1 VPAATLAAVRPLAV
15 GVSALVLVLAAAG
28 CGGGGSSS
36 RQAQSH
42 SVLAVSKAFSDAGIP
57 FSTIVTSNPYVAG
70 QVVYLPGKLNTSSL
84 RNEVQAELS
93 SLNGYSGVEAVVFDT
108 DAHAAKAL
116 SVVPLA
122 KWAGNVQPPVSRVH
136 DGNVIVVAT
145 GFQGAAAKKLQA
157 ALASLKG

>member
-1 VPAATLAAVRPLAV
+1 VRLLAA

-36 RQAQSH
+36 GQTQTQSH

-57 FSTIVTSNPYVAG
+57 FSTLVTQNPYVTG

-84 RNEVQAELS
+84 RDEVQAELS
-93 SLNGYSGVEAVVFDT
+93 SSIGFSGAEAVVFAT
-108 DAHAAKAL
+108 DADAAKAL
-116 SVVPLA
+116 KVVPLS
-122 KWAGNVQPPVSRVH
+122 KWAGSAPGSVSRVH
-136 DGNVIVVAT
+136 DGNVIIVAA
-145 GFQGAAAKKLQA
+145 GFEGAGAKKLQA

>member
-1 VPAATLAAVRPLAV
+1 VRPLAV

-36 RQAQSH
+36 AQPQSH
-42 SVLAVSKAFSDAGIP
+42 SVIAVSKAFADAGIP
-57 FSTIVTSNPYVAG
+57 FSTLVTQNPYVTG

-93 SLNGYSGVEAVVFDT
+93 SLSGFSGVEAVVFDT
-108 DAHAAKAL
+108 DADAAKAL
-116 SVVPLA
+116 KVVPLS
-122 KWAGNVQPPVSRVH
+122 KWAGNAGAHVSRVH

-145 GFQGAAAKKLQA
+145 GFEGADAKKLQT
-157 ALASLKG
+157 ALASLSS